1 MGVDEIVLVGRSL
14 EVLYRLWARKKGKSF
29 CVEKIWPL
37 AATAIESSVSLR
49 TLVIATHVT
58 PIRSLQMSSTC
69 DPFAV
74 TVVGDTAALFDK
86 VKAYVE
92 SHGGVV
98 TGNSTSGSLAA
109 NIPIVG
115 ALHGNYNISGQT
127 VTITVTQKPFL
138 LPCSTIEANV
148 RKFLA
153 AAPYYPGLKVAHSC
167 HESSSFRPP
176 EVAVMAILL
185 PDARELSDDV
195 LEALRLRALR
205 GCELGLTEVQVA
217 GLLGVA
223 RETVCRWWAAYAGHG
238 VPALPQPLLWA
249 PAGFGPR
256 PLRRPG
262 RTPPATRTHPSAR
275 RIGHRGAAVDPP
287 CRPRPDPQGIR
298 SRSGGADRRPVSE
311 ALGLHGQAA
320 APSRP

>member
-1 MGVDEIVLVGRSL
+1 MS
-14 EVLYRLWARKKGKSF
+14 
-29 CVEKIWPL
+29 PL
-37 AATAIESSVSLR
+37 L
-49 TLVIATHVT
+49 
-58 PIRSLQMSSTC
+58 
-69 DPFAV
+69 
-74 TVVGDTAALFDK
+74 
-86 VKAYVE
+86 
-92 SHGGVV
+92 
-98 TGNSTSGSLAA
+98 
-109 NIPIVG
+109 
-115 ALHGNYNISGQT
+115 
-127 VTITVTQKPFL
+127 
-138 LPCSTIEANV
+138 
-148 RKFLA
+148 
-153 AAPYYPGLKVAHSC
+153 
-167 HESSSFRPP
+167 FRPP

-238 VPALPQPLLWA
+238 VPALPQRRSGRA
-249 PAGFGPR
+249 AGFGPR

-311 ALGLHGQAA
+311 AAGASRPSGRAVTPVIKTPKRSGNGWRKPIR
-320 APSRP
+320 PSRRAGQPRRGGNPLG